1 MRKFEIHDLDVA
13 AFIQELNKCT
23 GQVWLTTD
31 EGDRI
36 NLMSAFCRV
45 IGLMSILQGAKFGQ
59 ATIECENI
67 EDESRLFRLNLY
79 GKVEDK

>member
-1 MRKFEIHDLDVA
+1 MRKFEIHDLDVT
-13 AFIQELNKCT
+13 AFVHELNKCT

-45 IGLMSILQGAKFGQ
+45 VGLMSILQGAKLSH
-59 ATIECENI
+59 ATIECENT